1 MALAQARALLCV
13 SGKCGLGLS
22 DGQIAEQLPK
32 AGGGHPTKQSIQQ
45 LRLTIASDPLW
56 FPGKAKPGAQKRGR
70 KPKLTEAKRIRIAKS
85 DTSLKTNENT
95 AATCRILYRR
105 ILYRFLGLSDFLRLC
120 PMWRILLGFLG
131 LSDHCPFPPT
141 SSDCVRCGHFLIRFL
156 ASDRPT
162 PFRTYIILYVNG
174 DGVVRWGH
182 PHCTGAPVPNGPPL
196 FLSNENIAA
205 TPTRSGSMPK

>member
-1 MALAQARALLCV
+1 MALAQARALLRV

-95 AATCRILYRR
+95 AGTWRILYRR
-105 ILYRFLGLSDFLRLC
+105 ILCR
-120 PMWRILLGFLG
+120 FLG

-205 TPTRSGSMPK
+205 TPTRSGSKPK

>member
-1 MALAQARALLCV
+1 MALAQARALLRV

-105 ILYRFLGLSDFLRLC
+105 ILYRFLGLPDFPRLPPTVSDVADSTWVSWSLRPLPLPPDFLRLR
-120 PMWRILLGFLG
+120 PMWAFLNTILG
-131 LSDHCPFPPT
+131 L
-141 SSDCVRCGHFLIRFL
+141 
-156 ASDRPT
+156 RPA
-162 PFRTYIILYVNG
+162 
-174 DGVVRWGH
+174 H
-182 PHCTGAPVPNGPPL
+182 PV
-196 FLSNENIAA
+196 
-205 TPTRSGSMPK
+205 

>member
-1 MALAQARALLCV
+1 MALAQARALLRV

-105 ILYRFLGLSDFLRLC
+105 ILYRFLGLSDFLRLPPTVSDVADPAWVSWSRRPLPLPSDFLRLR
-120 PMWRILLGFLG
+120 PMWAFLNTILG
-131 LSDHCPFPPT
+131 
-141 SSDCVRCGHFLIRFL
+141 R
-156 ASDRPT
+156 RPA
-162 PFRTYIILYVNG
+162 
-174 DGVVRWGH
+174 H
-182 PHCTGAPVPNGPPL
+182 PV
-196 FLSNENIAA
+196 
-205 TPTRSGSMPK
+205 

>member
-1 MALAQARALLCV
+1 MALAQARALLRV

-32 AGGGHPTKQSIQQ
+32 AGGGHPTKQPIQQ

-105 ILYRFLGLSDFLRLC
+105 ILYRFLGRSDFLRL
-120 PMWRILLGFLG
+120 
-131 LSDHCPFPPT
+131 PPT
-141 SSDCVRCGHFLIRFL
+141 SSDCVRCGGSCLGFLVSPTTAPSLRL
-156 ASDRPT
+156 PPTASDVG
-162 PFRTYIILYVNG
+162 I
-174 DGVVRWGH
+174 
-182 PHCTGAPVPNGPPL
+182 
-196 FLSNENIAA
+196 S
-205 TPTRSGSMPK
+205 

>member
-1 MALAQARALLCV
+1 MALAQARALLRV

-85 DTSLKTNENT
+85 DTSLKTNENI

-105 ILYRFLGLSDFLRLC
+105 ILYRFLGLSDFLRLPPTVSDVADPAWVSWPLRPLPLPSDFLRLR
-120 PMWRILLGFLG
+120 PMWAFLNTILG
-131 LSDHCPFPPT
+131 L
-141 SSDCVRCGHFLIRFL
+141 
-156 ASDRPT
+156 RPA
-162 PFRTYIILYVNG
+162 
-174 DGVVRWGH
+174 H
-182 PHCTGAPVPNGPPL
+182 PV
-196 FLSNENIAA
+196 
-205 TPTRSGSMPK
+205 